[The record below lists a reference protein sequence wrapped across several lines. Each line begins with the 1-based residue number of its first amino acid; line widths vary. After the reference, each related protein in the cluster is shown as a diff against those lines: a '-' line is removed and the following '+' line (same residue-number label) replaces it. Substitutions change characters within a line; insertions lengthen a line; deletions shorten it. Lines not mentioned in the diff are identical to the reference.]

1 MFDFLKR
8 KEFAEITRLNNELL
22 MEKRR
27 ADELQVIQQEN
38 QIKINSLNME
48 LETLKP
54 YMEIRDI
61 EREKKCINEKFSKE
75 QEYYS
80 NQIEHCQKI
89 ITEKKQE
96 INLLNDEIDTLSD
109 EILLQTYGIYT
120 PLYDFQKLED
130 YKERLEEIRNQE
142 KQMIRDKEAGVSSID
157 WTVDGS
163 ISKGRAQTNQRIKQM
178 IRCFNIECDLLIDKV
193 KFNNIE
199 AFMQKIRHTA
209 EIINKLNDKWGISVS
224 NNYVD
229 LKIDELRVA
238 YEYAKKKQ
246 EEKDRI
252 AEIRRIQKEEER
264 VQKELE
270 EARKDIVKEQTH
282 YNNAL
287 QDIIDRIN
295 NESSIE
301 TEYLLEKKAEIEKHL
316 TELDQKLKDIDYRE
330 ANKRAGYVYI
340 ISNIGSF
347 GENIYK
353 IGMTRRLNPM
363 ERVDELG
370 DASVPFKFDVHAL
383 IFSDD
388 APTLETALHH
398 AFEDRKVNMVNARRE
413 FYRVTLEEIESV
425 VKSNYDK
432 TVEFIKV
439 PLAEQ
444 YRESLRLYNKNDL
457 PTSC

>member
-22 MEKRR
+22 AEKNRVK
-27 ADELQVIQQEN
+27 ELQNTQQEN
-38 QIKINSLNME
+38 SNKIESLNIE
-48 LETLKP
+48 LESLKP
-54 YMEIRDI
+54 YAEIRDI
-61 EREKKCINEKFSKE
+61 EREKKRVQEELSKE
-75 QEYYS
+75 KDYY
-80 NQIEHCQKI
+80 NGQIENYNKI
-89 ITEKKQE
+89 VSDRKHEITSLGHK
-96 INLLNDEIDTLSD
+96 IDILND

-130 YKERLEEIRNQE
+130 YKEKLDEIRNLE
-142 KQMIRDKEAGVSSID
+142 KQLIRDKEASISSIN
-157 WTVDGS
+157 WLVDGS
-163 ISKGRAQTNQRIKQM
+163 SSKGRALTNQQIKQM
-178 IRCFNIECDLLIDKV
+178 IRNFNIECDLLIDKV

-199 AFMQKIRHTA
+199 AFIHKIHHTA
-209 EIINKLNDKWGISVS
+209 EIINKLNDKSGISIS
-224 NNYVD
+224 NKYVD
-229 LKIDELRVA
+229 LKIEELRVA

-246 EEKDRI
+246 DEKDRI

-287 QDIIDRIN
+287 HDILEKIN

-301 TEYLLEKKAEIEKHL
+301 AEYLLEKKAEIEKHL

-363 ERVDELG
+363 ERVDELD

-398 AFEDRKVNMVNARRE
+398 AFEDKKVNMVNARRE
-413 FYRVTLEEIESV
+413 FYRVTLDEIEAV
-425 VKSNYDK
+425 VKSNFDK

-444 YRESLRLYNKNDL
+444 YRESMRLYNHSEL
-457 PTSC
+457 SATS

>member
-142 KQMIRDKEAGVSSID
+142 KQMIRDK
-157 WTVDGS
+157 
-163 ISKGRAQTNQRIKQM
+163 
-178 IRCFNIECDLLIDKV
+178 
-193 KFNNIE
+193 
-199 AFMQKIRHTA
+199 
-209 EIINKLNDKWGISVS
+209 
-224 NNYVD
+224 
-229 LKIDELRVA
+229 
-238 YEYAKKKQ
+238 
-246 EEKDRI
+246 
-252 AEIRRIQKEEER
+252 
-264 VQKELE
+264 
-270 EARKDIVKEQTH
+270 
-282 YNNAL
+282 
-287 QDIIDRIN
+287 
-295 NESSIE
+295 
-301 TEYLLEKKAEIEKHL
+301 
-316 TELDQKLKDIDYRE
+316 
-330 ANKRAGYVYI
+330 
-340 ISNIGSF
+340 
-347 GENIYK
+347 
-353 IGMTRRLNPM
+353 
-363 ERVDELG
+363 
-370 DASVPFKFDVHAL
+370 
-383 IFSDD
+383 
-388 APTLETALHH
+388 
-398 AFEDRKVNMVNARRE
+398 
-413 FYRVTLEEIESV
+413 
-425 VKSNYDK
+425 
-432 TVEFIKV
+432 
-439 PLAEQ
+439 
-444 YRESLRLYNKNDL
+444 
-457 PTSC
+457 